1 MTGNSM
7 KDFSSEN
14 KIDKPSQLKR
24 IYIKPEIIHEMVL
37 ETRAGTVIIP
47 VVPPGVFG
55 PPAP

>member
-37 ETRAGTVIIP
+37 ETRAGLVLLLHSRLPI
-47 VVPPGVFG
+47 
-55 PPAP
+55 ALSSN

>member
-1 MTGNSM
+1 M